1 MNLMNLSLKKL
12 AYFATPALA
21 GLVLTLGGP
30 ILTGSLPASASIAGN
45 WTSIESIRDN
55 VVIFYSTN
63 GAATVASFDNSGNM
77 RILKAYTDFAGAWT
91 RVTKIRDG
99 VILFYNA
106 STGAATVVNFDNSG
120 DIQTQQG
127 L

>member
-21 GLVLTLGGP
+21 GLVLTLGGA
-30 ILTGSLPASASIAGN
+30 TGSLPASASLAGN

-63 GAATVASFDNSGNM
+63 GAATVARILGGSGNVQTL
-77 RILKAYTDFAGAWT
+77 RTYTFAGGWT
-91 RVTKIRDG
+91 HLTKIRDG

-106 STGAATVVNFDNSG
+106 STGEATVVNFDNSG
-120 DIQTQQG
+120 NIQTQQG